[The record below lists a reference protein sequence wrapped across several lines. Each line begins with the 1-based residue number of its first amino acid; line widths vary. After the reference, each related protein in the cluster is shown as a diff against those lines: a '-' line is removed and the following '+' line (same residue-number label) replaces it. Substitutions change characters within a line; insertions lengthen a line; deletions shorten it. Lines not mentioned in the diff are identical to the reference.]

1 MKRWIK
7 WALTALVVLALAAAI
22 ARALSARKDQQQMLA
37 AGSMLKTQSVVEL
50 AATDVTT
57 AKTREISQGLPVSGT
72 LKAVNSAIIKARVS
86 GELQGLSVREGDFVT
101 AGQVIARIDAS
112 EYRSRV
118 EQAQQQA
125 GAAKAQTEVLQRQYD
140 NNQAL
145 VDQGFI
151 SRTALDTSLANLH
164 AAQATHRAALAGAE
178 VARKSLD
185 DTVLKAPISGQ
196 VSQRLAQPGERV
208 GVDTRIVEIIDLRQ
222 LELEA
227 ALSAGDAL
235 SLKVGQIAEL
245 QVEGSARPVT
255 ARLVRVNPSAQVASR
270 SVLVYLSIDNAAVQ
284 AFTLRQGLFAQG
296 TLGTARVSMLAVPVS
311 AVRNDKVAP
320 YVQLVENAQV
330 VHKPVELGV
339 RGQAGEEVMVAVKG
353 LAENDSVILG
363 AVGILREGTRVRVTQ
378 TPAVPA
384 GAAPAASSVQ
394 KPAP

>member
-145 VDQGFI
+145 VDLGFI

-270 SVLVYLSIDNAAVQ
+270 SVLVYLSIDNAADQSV
-284 AFTLRQGLFAQG
+284 TLRQGLFAQG

-339 RGQAGEEVMVAVKG
+339 RGQAGDEVMVAVKG

>member
-7 WALTALVVLALAAAI
+7 WALAALVVLALAAAI

-255 ARLVRVNPSAQVASR
+255 AKLVRVNPSAQVASR
-270 SVLVYLSIDNAAVQ
+270 SILVYLSIDNAADQSV
-284 AFTLRQGLFAQG
+284 TLRQGLFAQG

-330 VHKPVELGV
+330 IHKPVELGV

>member
-7 WALTALVVLALAAAI
+7 WALAALVVLALAAAI

-255 ARLVRVNPSAQVASR
+255 AKLVRVNPSAQVASR
-270 SVLVYLSIDNAAVQ
+270 SILVYLSIDNAADQ

-330 VHKPVELGV
+330 IHKPVELGV